1 MEKLVM
7 DTSKVKIAANDIKD
21 LANDY
26 NKTLIDIYNKLI
38 NIELNGIWV
47 SGSENG
53 STKKF
58 VENVKKEIPEY
69 INLGKDLKNISNNI
83 IIYANSLEN
92 IADTNYRG

>member
-7 DTSKVKIAANDIKD
+7 DTSKVKMAANDIKD

-53 STKKF
+53 SAKKF

-69 INLGKDLKNISNNI
+69 INLGNDLKNISNNI
-83 IIYANSLEN
+83 ITYANSLEN
-92 IADTNYRG
+92 IADTNI